1 MWKESSVPPDSS
13 SSETGKDT
21 PPESNVVHFTVGDG
35 PVEPVRASSKSNI
48 VRSYSQDTSMP
59 LVVEDKTTSSF
70 LSKSSHSEN
79 SLDLS
84 NQDRSGQQKIGP
96 TSATTASTISI
107 NSTITTSTS
116 SSSRKAL
123 KEPQQQST
131 VDDETLSTDSNSTT
145 DNDELKKRRRKMLFT
160 FRRNKTKV
168 TL

>member
-35 PVEPVRASSKSNI
+35 PVEPVRASSKEKSNI
-48 VRSYSQDTSMP
+48 VRSYSQDTSIP
-59 LVVEDKTTSSF
+59 LAVDDKTTSSF
-70 LSKSSHSEN
+70 LSKSSYSEN
-79 SLDLS
+79 SLDS
-84 NQDRSGQQKIGP
+84 SSQDRSGQQKIGP
-96 TSATTASTISI
+96 TTASTTSI
-107 NSTITTSTS
+107 NSATTTSTS
-116 SSSRKAL
+116 SSSKKAL

-160 FRRNKTKV
+160 FRKNKSKT